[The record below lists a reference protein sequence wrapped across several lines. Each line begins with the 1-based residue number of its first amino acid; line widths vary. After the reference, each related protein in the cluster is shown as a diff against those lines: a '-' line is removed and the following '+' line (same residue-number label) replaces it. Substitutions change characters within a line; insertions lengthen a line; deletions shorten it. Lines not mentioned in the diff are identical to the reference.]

1 MLGWLWLEVV
11 VAVGVRQQQLWG
23 HFIASTTGQSVVTD
37 MPCKDQKQRQAV
49 QELQLAHDVQVAD
62 TYELPESTSSL

>member
-37 MPCKDQKQRQAV
+37 MPCKDQTKTGGTGIA
-49 QELQLAHDVQVAD
+49 A
-62 TYELPESTSSL
+62 SS